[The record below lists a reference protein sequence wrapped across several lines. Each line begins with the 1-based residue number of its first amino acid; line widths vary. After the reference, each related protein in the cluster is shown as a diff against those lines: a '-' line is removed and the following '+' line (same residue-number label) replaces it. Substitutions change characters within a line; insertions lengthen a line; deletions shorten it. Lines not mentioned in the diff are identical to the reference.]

1 MRNAVLLAVVL
12 VLAGC
17 SKSQSVGTDAASA
30 TSPAAPD
37 PAATTASSEPATTPP
52 PAAAE
57 GSGHRVNLMPG
68 LGAQVA
74 GALSLVPDGDAV
86 VVTGLV
92 TGLAPDSGYGFHV
105 HEKGDCSS
113 TDFKSA
119 GEHFNPTGQPHG
131 NPGEPAHH
139 LGDVPNLM
147 SNNVG
152 RADVNAR
159 IEGATL
165 GDGGP
170 HDLVG
175 KAFVVHAKPD
185 DYKTQPSGNS
195 GDRIACGVV
204 E

>member
-1 MRNAVLLAVVL
+1 MRSAVLIAVAL

-17 SKSQSVGTDAASA
+17 SKSQSVGTAAEPADSLGQGETPA
-30 TSPAAPD
+30 TAVG
-37 PAATTASSEPATTPP
+37 EPATTPP
-52 PAAAE
+52 PAQAS
-57 GSGHRVNLMPG
+57 GSQHRVNLMPG
-68 LGAQVA
+68 QGAQVA
-74 GALSLVPDGDAV
+74 GALDLVADGNAV

-92 TGLAPDSGYGFHV
+92 TGLAPESGYGFHI

-113 TDFKSA
+113 PDFKSA
-119 GEHFNPTGQPHG
+119 GEHFNPTAQPHG
-131 NPGEPAHH
+131 NPASPPHH
-139 LGDVPNLM
+139 LGDIPNLT
-147 SNNVG
+147 SDGVG

-159 IEGATL
+159 VEGVTL